1 MREPIM
7 KKTIILVSSEEEQ
20 LADLTDTLET
30 HDYHAIVTRSTDA
43 LETLLREHSSRVIL
57 LDLDAVPVDNRF
69 FRQIKERN
77 PTLHVIVISGF
88 PFHPEL
94 KEAILSHIDVCLS
107 KPINPDDLF
116 YWLRSISH
124 DPTAPESTPDE
135 ESEKGPMHKTNCQPP
150 YSRR

>member
-30 HDYHAIVTRSTDA
+30 HDYPAIVTRSTDA
-43 LETLLREHSSRVIL
+43 LETLLREHSSHVIV
-57 LDLDAVPVDNRF
+57 LDLDTVPADNRF
-69 FRQIKERN
+69 FRKMKERN
-77 PTLHVIVISGF
+77 PALHIIVLSGL

-107 KPINPDDLF
+107 KPINADDLL
-116 YWLRSISH
+116 YWLRSIFH
-124 DPTAPESTPDE
+124 DPAAPESPPETD
-135 ESEKGPMHKTNCQPP
+135 SEKRSNA
-150 YSRR
+150 